1 GIPARPASRVRW
13 HVRHFAPKWRSSLA
27 SRRRRMLGGRVWSIL
42 AGSAFVTVLFL
53 SELGLL
59 GLGDRRLDPQQ
70 IRASGRPPAA
80 ADAAAA
86 ATPCPTPP
94 PLPPRTATT
103 TTTGAFPREA
113 HRALD
118 PNTVELVIASYCE
131 DNSWFKTYPGPI
143 TIYSKKKGCAGTLQQ
158 AVDQSA
164 STRGRVVELP
174 NVG

>member
-1 GIPARPASRVRW
+1 AHATLVVGIPARPASRVRW

-27 SRRRRMLGGRVWSIL
+27 SRTHVGRQSMEHPGWQCFRHGAVPQR
-42 AGSAFVTVLFL
+42 AGAARPR
-53 SELGLL
+53 GPAA
-59 GLGDRRLDPQQ
+59 GPAADP
-70 IRASGRPPAA
+70 RA

-131 DNSWFKTYPGPI
+131 ENSWFKTYPGPI